1 MRKLIVP
8 ILAMLFMAC
17 EETEKAK
24 ESVDSASAI
33 EALTEYATVNKVFQD
48 VGNNSGD
55 AVLSAE
61 SSTESKVGKSET
73 DGPTITVEPLD
84 LTTFPKTTTIDYGDG
99 VLCKDGVTRKGIITV
114 ESTGWYR
121 QEGSVHTST
130 FSNYYHEDFKVEGT
144 HVVKN
149 LGTDDDENQQYS
161 VVIDNG
167 KITTP
172 AGASINYTENSTRTW
187 VAGADTP
194 FNIWDDEYTLDGSQS
209 GVSSKGVEYTLT
221 VEEELHFVLLPR
233 GIESGILDVS
243 VGNID
248 DIKINYT
255 TSTITV
261 LGIEFDFGE

>member
-8 ILAMLFMAC
+8 ILAMVFMAC

-24 ESVDSASAI
+24 DSIDAVAAR

-55 AVLSAE
+55 AVLTAE
-61 SSTESKVGKSET
+61 NSNEAKTGKSET
-73 DGPTITVEPLD
+73 DGPTITVDPMD
-84 LTTFPKTTTIDYGDG
+84 FTTFPKTITIDYGDG

-114 ESTGWYR
+114 VSTGWYR
-121 QEGSVHTST
+121 EEGSVHTST

-144 HVVKN
+144 HVVTN
-149 LGTDDDENQQYS
+149 LGTNEDENPEYS
-161 VVIDNG
+161 VVINNG
-167 KITTP
+167 KITTLT
-172 AGASINYTENSTRTW
+172 GASINYTENSTRTW

-255 TSTITV
+255 NSTITIF
-261 LGIEFDFGE
+261 GQTFPFGE